1 MGVIVL
7 DLHNL
12 LNLVV
17 PLISSILEL
26 IGVVLI
32 AFGSIKALID
42 LTKSRFNL
50 GDEDMKLTLAQSLA
64 LALEFKMGA
73 EILKTITVR
82 TLEELQI
89 LGAIV
94 LIRVVLS
101 FVIHWEIKT
110 THEDKKRQVHQIR
123 INQEREKLEEFM
135 VNQED

>member
-17 PLISSILEL
+17 PLISSVLEL
-26 IGVVLI
+26 IGVILI
-32 AFGSIKALID
+32 AFGSLKALID
-42 LTKSRFNL
+42 LIKSRFNL
-50 GDEDMKLTLAQSLA
+50 GNEDTKLSLAQSLA

-89 LGAIV
+89 LGAI
-94 LIRVVLS
+94 LIL
-101 FVIHWEIKT
+101 FF
-110 THEDKKRQVHQIR
+110 D
-123 INQEREKLEEFM
+123 F
-135 VNQED
+135 

>member
-1 MGVIVL
+1 M

-17 PLISSILEL
+17 PLISSVLEL
-26 IGVVLI
+26 IGVILI
-32 AFGSIKALID
+32 AFGSLKALID
-42 LTKSRFNL
+42 LIKSRFNL
-50 GDEDMKLTLAQSLA
+50 GNENTKLSLAQSLA

-110 THEDKKRQVHQIR
+110 TNEDKKRQVHQIR
-123 INQEREKLEEFM
+123 IMQEREKLERLM
-135 VNQED
+135 LNQDD

>member
-1 MGVIVL
+1 M

-17 PLISSILEL
+17 PLISSVLEL
-26 IGVVLI
+26 IGVILI
-32 AFGSIKALID
+32 AFGSLKALID

-123 INQEREKLEEFM
+123 INQERERLEQLM
-135 VNQED
+135 LNQED

>member
-1 MGVIVL
+1 M

-17 PLISSILEL
+17 PLISSVLEL
-26 IGVVLI
+26 IGVILI
-32 AFGSIKALID
+32 AFGSLKALID
-42 LTKSRFNL
+42 LIKSRFNL
-50 GDEDMKLTLAQSLA
+50 GNENTKLSLAQSLA

-110 THEDKKRQVHQIR
+110 TNEDKKRQVHQIR
-123 INQEREKLEEFM
+123 INQERERLEELM
-135 VNQED
+135 LNQED